1 MQKINLLVNLPAAF
15 FAEPR
20 LAGVFARLEKSAV
33 LRKTSHNT
41 AAEIE
46 TDLAWADAVLMW
58 SWPALTHELLDKAPR
73 LKFAA
78 QMGVSQAA
86 ARIALERKF
95 PVSDA
100 HRGWSPAVAEMA
112 LGLILSTLRK
122 ISLYHAAMRAGTE
135 GWVRDFPIGVDPD
148 ERQLTGRPVGIVG
161 FGAVGRRLAELL
173 APFQCPLRVHDPF
186 LPNDLARQFRAD
198 KVPILELLEFS
209 DVVVLCAA
217 CNPGTRHL
225 LGPAEIA
232 AFRKGAVFV
241 NVARAALVDTEA
253 LLARL
258 RLGDMYA
265 AIDVFD
271 KEPLAADAPLRA
283 LPNAF
288 LTPHRAGGILASVER
303 ILGQLTDDL
312 EAHLAGRPLQHALTE
327 AMLPALDA

>member
-1 MQKINLLVNLPAAF
+1 MHKINLLVNLPAGF
-15 FAEPR
+15 FTAPV
-20 LAGVFARLEKSAV
+20 LAAAFARLEKSAV

-46 TDLAWADAVLMW
+46 GDLAWADAVLMW
-58 SWPALTHELLDKAPR
+58 SWPMLTHELLDKVPR
-73 LKFAA
+73 LKFSA
-78 QMGVSQAA
+78 QLDVAQRA
-86 ARIALERKF
+86 ARIALDRKF
-95 PVSDA
+95 PVSVA
-100 HRGWSPAVAEMA
+100 RRGWSPAVAEMT
-112 LGLILSTLRK
+112 LGLILAALRK

-135 GWVRDFPIGVDPD
+135 SWVRNFPQDIDAD

-173 APFQCPLRVHDPF
+173 APFQCGLRIHDPF
-186 LPNDLARQFRAD
+186 LPDEIAAQFRAA
-198 KVPILELLEFS
+198 KVSVAELIKCS

-217 CNPGTRHL
+217 SNPGTARL

-232 AFRKGAVFV
+232 AFRKGAVLI
-241 NVARAALVDTEA
+241 NVARAALVDTAA

-265 AIDVFD
+265 ALDVFD
-271 KEPLAADAPLRA
+271 KEPLAAEAPLRA

-303 ILGQLTDDL
+303 ILGQLSDDL
-312 EAHLAGRPLQHALTE
+312 EAHLAGRQRQYALSE
-327 AMLPALDA
+327 AMLPSLDA